1 MMDFFFS
8 ISNAYIIEDIL
19 GFTTCRRVDSKRIR
33 VRKGFWVSGFRE
45 IKIFQEIKLRFLGYS
60 SYRILNRKRGNRKDR
75 VLGFLVR
82 VYFKPDWIWVFYPNR
97 SITHYTKLLVSFGFF
112 ARSESGPTRFYRCGF
127 GTGHRVRIICPGL
140 SRIKKHFFSVFS
152 VFVDTYSRLNLTTQN
167 CFPFYKFHKIC
178 FI

>member
-1 MMDFFFS
+1 MWYWRLWRRRWILFDGFFFS
-8 ISNAYIIEDIL
+8 ISNAYIREDIL

-45 IKIFQEIKLRFLGYS
+45 IKIFQERKLRFLGYS

-97 SITHYTKLLVSFGFF
+97 SITHYTKLLAPFVFF
-112 ARSESGPTRFYRCGF
+112 ARSEPGPTRFYRCGF

-140 SRIKKHFFSVFS
+140 GRMANAYCSL
-152 VFVDTYSRLNLTTQN
+152 RL
-167 CFPFYKFHKIC
+167 
-178 FI
+178 